1 MPFLI
6 EIIVAL
12 VIVGLVL
19 WVVQQIPMDPTIARI
34 IRVVVIVYL
43 VTLPFDGRIRLWGIL
58 TPDVPE
64 ALTHASASTH
74 FHFLAFPIRTG
85 LPGQREIC

>member
-19 WVVQQIPMDPTIARI
+19 WVVQQIPMDPAIAKI
-34 IRVVVIVYL
+34 IRVVVIVF
-43 VTLPFDGRIRLWGIL
+43 VVLWLL
-58 TPDVPE
+58 TVFVPMIGGSWPSFQ
-64 ALTHASASTH
+64 AY
-74 FHFLAFPIRTG
+74 PR
-85 LPGQREIC
+85 R

>member
-19 WVVQQIPMDPTIARI
+19 WVVQQIPMDAAIARI
-34 IRVVVIVYL
+34 IRVVVIVFVCIWLLTLL
-43 VTLPFDGRIRLWGIL
+43 VPMLQNTG
-58 TPDVPE
+58 
-64 ALTHASASTH
+64 AL
-74 FHFLAFPIRTG
+74 FPLR
-85 LPGQREIC
+85 R